1 MNKKPLMI
9 CIHCGGMPF
18 NGETIPSGQSLGG
31 SESAAYFMAKEL
43 VKLGHKVVVFTNLP
57 KPGNWDGVIYDHA
70 GTMSE
75 QAPLG
80 DRFHY
85 AMKVPWDAVI
95 IQRHPLAFAAPINSK
110 VNIWWLHDLALHR
123 FSPMV
128 EKQAAFIDQIF
139 TVSEFHRD
147 QVSTVY
153 GIDKEFITATWNGV
167 DYSLFEKIRKA
178 PPARDRKTLVF
189 ASRPERGL
197 QELVGEGGIME
208 LLPEFNLAVC
218 GYDNTTKEMAPL
230 YQYLWQR
237 CAELPNVKNYG
248 PLGKKDLYDLLSRCS
263 AYVYPTTFEDTSNI
277 MLLEANAVGTPFIGP
292 ADHAALTETGRGAG
306 FIGVPLT
313 VDGKEDIWEI
323 RKEKA
328 PGIKIDKQAFAN
340 TIKSLLNNDAAW
352 EKMHKKALEKHQDW
366 SSAAVQW
373 TEEIYR
379 ILEEK
384 SADVRR
390 LTKHLERM
398 SDIQAVLELH
408 GRESEDILKIEKI
421 LPNFSK
427 DYAFFLSKDPSALK
441 THYDAYYEYEKERG
455 VVYGPEDLFGNARFE
470 HTSNV
475 IGEIA
480 PRTLLDYG
488 CAHGHFPMNLL
499 RKFPNI
505 QITGMDI
512 NQNNINAA
520 IDWANK
526 DNPPVMPE
534 FILGEI
540 DELPADRL
548 FDCILLGEVL
558 EHVPDPV
565 AFVEKVKTHLNPNGH
580 VVITTPYGPWEAI
593 GYERHKGWR
602 SHLHH
607 FERWD
612 MVDMF
617 SEQYEYKLIAI
628 PFDYQYGHY
637 LTYFKAG
644 GPPCKQ
650 IDYARKLSTQSP
662 RETVSLC
669 MIAKDAEHTLGQTI
683 SKVRSFVDEIHVVI
697 DEETVDGTLH
707 IAEDLNVRTSIG
719 KSPMKIGF
727 AVARNESIQGATCD
741 WILWLDADEHFE
753 RIENI
758 TRYLRRSI
766 IMGYGIPQH
775 HFSEEPPGI
784 LKTDFPCR
792 LFRNHR
798 GVQFFGY
805 VHEHPELKINEGVG
819 KVSLVND
826 LGIMHF
832 GYSTEN
838 IRRERFRRNWPLM
851 VEDYK
856 VNPNRTLGQFLW
868 MRDLA
873 HMCKYSLEVNGGQ
886 MTPEIAKYAEE
897 AIKMWDL
904 VLDGHN
910 LRMIADGLQYYS
922 ESVSHLTNGNG
933 IEYQADI
940 KVKRGPLVP
949 TIPVMRGYF
958 LNSEHVRK
966 FSKVVNDEA
975 VKIYEEKYF

>member
-9 CIHCGGMPF
+9 CIHCGGLPF
-18 NGETIPSGQSLGG
+18 NGETIPNGESLGG

-43 VKLGHKVVVFTNLP
+43 AKLGHKVVVFTNLP
-57 KPGNWDGVIYDHA
+57 KPGRWDDVIYDHV
-70 GTMSE
+70 GTISE

-95 IQRHPLAFAAPINSK
+95 IQRHPFAFMNPVNSK
-110 VNIWWLHDLALHR
+110 CNIWWLHDLALHR

-128 EKQAAFIDQIF
+128 ERQAAFIDQVF
-139 TVSEFHRD
+139 TVSEFHKD
-147 QVSTVY
+147 QVATVY
-153 GIDKEFITATWNGV
+153 GIDKEFITPTWNGV
-167 DYSLFEKIRKA
+167 DYSLFEKIRKN
-178 PPARDRKTLVF
+178 PPARDRKMIVF

-208 LLPEFNLAVC
+208 LLPEFDLSVC
-218 GYDNTTKEMAPL
+218 GYDNTTREMAGL

-237 CAELPNVKNYG
+237 CEELPNVKNFG
-248 PLGKKDLYDLLSRCS
+248 PLGKKDLYDLLARAG

-292 ADHAALTETGRGAG
+292 ADHAALPETGNGAG
-306 FIGVPLT
+306 FVEVPMT
-313 VDGKEDIWEI
+313 TDS
-323 RKEKA
+323 
-328 PGIKIDKQAFAN
+328 KIDKQLFAN
-340 TIKSLLNNDAAW
+340 TIRSVLNNDSAW
-352 EKMHKKALEKHQDW
+352 EKLSAKALAKNQSWE
-366 SSAAVQW
+366 SAAVQW
-373 TEEIYR
+373 ENEIYR
-379 ILEEK
+379 ILSEK
-384 SADVRR
+384 SSNTFR
-390 LTKHLERM
+390 LTKHLEQM
-398 SDIQAVLELH
+398 SDIAAVMELH
-408 GRESEDILKIEKI
+408 NGDIGAIEKI
-421 LPNFSK
+421 LPDFSTN
-427 DYAFFLSKDPSALK
+427 YNFFLSKDPAVLK
-441 THYDAYYEYEKERG
+441 AHYDAYYEYEKERG
-455 VVYGPEDLFGNARFE
+455 VTYGPEDLFGNARFE

-488 CAHGHFPMNLL
+488 CAHGHFVMNLL

-512 NQNNINAA
+512 NQRNIDSA
-520 IDWANK
+520 IEWANK

-540 DELPADRL
+540 DALPEDRM

-558 EHVPDPV
+558 EHIIDPV

-593 GYERHKGWR
+593 GYKKHVGWR
-602 SHLHH
+602 SHVHH

-612 MVDMF
+612 MFDMF
-617 SEQYEYKLIAI
+617 SEQPEYKLIAI

-637 LTYFKAG
+637 LTYFRAD
-644 GPPCKQ
+644 GPPCKS
-650 IDYARKLSTQSP
+650 IDYARKFATQSP

-669 MIAKDAEHTLGQTI
+669 MIARDAEHTLGQTLT
-683 SKVRSFVDEIHVVI
+683 KLKDVVDEIHVVI
-697 DEETVDGTLH
+697 DEATTDKTQA
-707 IAEDLNVRTSIG
+707 IAEQFGAQVSFG
-719 KSPMKIGF
+719 KSPMETGF
-727 AVARNESIQGATCD
+727 AAARNESLKAATCD
-741 WILWLDADEHFE
+741 WVLWVDADEHFE
-753 RIENI
+753 RTENLA
-758 TRYLRRSI
+758 RYLRRSL
-766 IMGYGIPQH
+766 IMGFGIPQH

-805 VHEHPELKINEGVG
+805 VHEHPELSINEGVG
-819 KVSLVND
+819 KVSLIND
-826 LGIMHF
+826 LGIMHY
-832 GYSTEN
+832 GYATEN

-851 VEDYK
+851 VEDYRI
-856 VNPNRTLGQFLW
+856 NPNRTLGQFLW

-873 HMCKYSLEVNGGQ
+873 HMAKYTLERNGGQ
-886 MTPEIAKYAEE
+886 MTKEIAGYAEE

-933 IEYQADI
+933 IEYSADI
-940 KVKRGPLVP
+940 KAKRGQLTP
-949 TIPVMRGYF
+949 TIPPMRGYF

-966 FSKVVNDEA
+966 FAKIVNDEA